1 MTAFRRGDIVLVDFD
16 PARAGEAAKVRP
28 AVVVSND
35 VANTL
40 APVVVVVPLTSNLSR
55 VYPVEVVLPAQ
66 RTGTE
71 RDSKAQVQL
80 IRHVSKRR
88 LIKVIGH
95 VPEDLMDE
103 IDLCLRELLGL

>member
-1 MTAFRRGDIVLVDFD
+1 MFRRGDIVLVDFN

-40 APVVVVVPLTSNLSR
+40 APVVVVVPLTSNLNR
-55 VYPVEVVLPAQ
+55 VYPVEVVLPAR

-80 IRHVSKRR
+80 IRHVSKSR

-95 VPEDLMDE
+95 VPEDLMAE
-103 IDLCLRELLGL
+103 IDLRLRELLGL